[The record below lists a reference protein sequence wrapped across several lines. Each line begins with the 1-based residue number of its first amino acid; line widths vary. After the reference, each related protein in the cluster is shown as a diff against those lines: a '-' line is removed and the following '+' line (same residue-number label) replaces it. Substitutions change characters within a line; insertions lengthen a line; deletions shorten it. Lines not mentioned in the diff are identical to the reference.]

1 MCFSRAAPVFT
12 GGCPFLYPV
21 DLIYV
26 SFLSAIAPP
35 RLNDKAQPLAAGQ
48 SVADLLAAQD
58 VNPQGVAV
66 ALNGAVLPRGRWAE
80 TRLNDG

>member
-1 MCFSRAAPVFT
+1 MT
-12 GGCPFLYPV
+12 LT
-21 DLIYV
+21 I
-26 SFLSAIAPP
+26 
-35 RLNDKAQPLAAGQ
+35 RLNDKAQSLAAGQ

-80 TRLNDG
+80 IRLNDGDELHLFTAIAGG

>member
-1 MCFSRAAPVFT
+1 MT
-12 GGCPFLYPV
+12 LT
-21 DLIYV
+21 I
-26 SFLSAIAPP
+26 

-48 SVADLLAAQD
+48 SVADLLAAQG

-80 TRLNDG
+80 TRLNDGDKIHLFTAIAGG